1 MKHKN
6 HKKYR
11 ARLLTA
17 VFAAVMVMSLMPLTA
32 SARETPADNRVGKRK
47 RAYRA

>member
-17 VFAAVMVMSLMPLTA
+17 VFAAA
-32 SARETPADNRVGKRK
+32 PADNRVGKRK